1 MFYYG
6 VLTLVANELIPTSST
21 EVITAFVLVFGGSV
35 IIGITIGEFAALLSA
50 ITKKERER
58 NEEMDIVNS
67 VMLNL
72 RIPEHVQNR
81 VVEYYDE
88 MIKAMFIKNENI
100 YTKLNL
106 SLSDIIKMYQME
118 KSIKN
123 LNFIKH

>member
-21 EVITAFVLVFGGSV
+21 EVITAFSLVFSGSI

-58 NEEMDIVNS
+58 NEEMDIINS

-72 RIPEHVQNR
+72 RIPEPV
-81 VVEYYDE
+81 
-88 MIKAMFIKNENI
+88 
-100 YTKLNL
+100 
-106 SLSDIIKMYQME
+106 
-118 KSIKN
+118 
-123 LNFIKH
+123 